1 MTKVLLTPGA
11 HGFFDELVTLLVSL
25 SSFNAAVESF
35 WNRGLTTI
43 PNTPGHP
50 LRLYGRFVVVEW
62 KPNEFMHDVT
72 RDRWPT
78 TLSIDLLDPTAPEAR
93 VNDSGVPFASS
104 AVAAMVHGLVGSMFI
119 TYFERVREQVEAK
132 FGASVSAW
140 PSVWNFGRTVR
151 NALTHRGVLEI
162 RSANAPPVT
171 WRSVSLTHTD
181 NGQELLAPTK
191 FLGVGDLIPLL
202 LEMDASVA

>member
-1 MTKVLLTPGA
+1 MTRVLLTPA
-11 HGFFDELVTLLVSL
+11 THGFFDELVTLLVSL

-35 WNRGLTTI
+35 WNRGITTI
-43 PNTPGHP
+43 PNIPNHS

-62 KPNEFMHDVT
+62 KPNAFMHDVT

-78 TLSIDLLDPTAPEAR
+78 MLSLDLLDPKAPEVK
-93 VNDSGVPFASS
+93 VNESGVPFASS
-104 AVAAMVHGLVGSMFI
+104 AVAAMVHGLIGSMFI
-119 TYFERVREQVEAK
+119 TYFERVRDQVETK
-132 FGASVSAW
+132 FGASVSTW
-140 PSVWNFGRTVR
+140 PCVWNFGRTVR

-162 RSANAPPVT
+162 QSANAPPVS
-171 WRSVSLTHTD
+171 WRNVTLTYAD
-181 NGQELLAPTK
+181 NGQELLTPTK